1 MILSALG
8 TAMITASVVGLVW
21 NRPSA
26 ILKRQ
31 LQSYLFASKLDDTK
45 IRRIYRRDNS
55 MIAEIVLPLGL
66 TVEKFKQHISG
77 IEQATDSH
85 VRLRHLYGSTVELA
99 FGFAPFYP
107 EMKYTDKLKTEGL
120 KVPLF
125 TPFGIKN
132 LDFRDETNC
141 HLLVGGATRMGKSAF
156 LRFLATHLID
166 ANDGRIEIF
175 FIDHKITDL
184 YPFKNIP
191 NVHMIETNSEARVAI
206 RKVQNEIAR
215 RKELLK
221 RRGNVVDIAEYRKR
235 YPDESI
241 DPIFVIIDEYGRFS
255 DDEVIQEIV
264 TEIAETAGYVD
275 VHLIIASQR
284 PDAKDV
290 LKPRIKANIVT
301 RMSFATSDETN
312 SKIILDLPD
321 AAHIGRIQ
329 GRAILYDGF
338 PELVQVPYMSPE
350 QATAILDK
358 YRRTDYESE
367 RPTLIETAEALPGF
381 IAGSAGFTD
390 LS

>member
-26 ILKRQ
+26 VLKRQ

-45 IRRIYRRDNS
+45 IRRIYRRDSS

-175 FIDHKITDL
+175 FID
-184 YPFKNIP
+184 
-191 NVHMIETNSEARVAI
+191 
-206 RKVQNEIAR
+206 Q
-215 RKELLK
+215 
-221 RRGNVVDIAEYRKR
+221 
-235 YPDESI
+235 
-241 DPIFVIIDEYGRFS
+241 
-255 DDEVIQEIV
+255 
-264 TEIAETAGYVD
+264 
-275 VHLIIASQR
+275 
-284 PDAKDV
+284 
-290 LKPRIKANIVT
+290 
-301 RMSFATSDETN
+301 
-312 SKIILDLPD
+312 LD
-321 AAHIGRIQ
+321 
-329 GRAILYDGF
+329 
-338 PELVQVPYMSPE
+338 
-350 QATAILDK
+350 
-358 YRRTDYESE
+358 
-367 RPTLIETAEALPGF
+367 
-381 IAGSAGFTD
+381 
-390 LS
+390 